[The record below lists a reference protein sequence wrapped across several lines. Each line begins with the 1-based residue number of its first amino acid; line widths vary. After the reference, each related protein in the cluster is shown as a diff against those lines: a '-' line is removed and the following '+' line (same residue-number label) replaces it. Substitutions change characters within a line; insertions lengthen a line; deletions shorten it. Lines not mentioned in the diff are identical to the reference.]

1 MNNQRNDALA
11 ASPVR
16 TAIGA
21 AEDALR
27 GWSDPAT
34 DAEADAIEP
43 DGGELAEAMAYL
55 AERERT

>member
-1 MNNQRNDALA
+1 MNNQRIYALA
-11 ASPVR
+11 ANPVR

-21 AEDALR
+21 AEDAVR
-27 GWSDPAT
+27 DWSDPAT

-43 DGGELAEAMAYL
+43 DGGELTEAMAYL